1 MENTDP
7 CEPSKLSELSVR
19 TVRVIGELDV
29 APMNDIVGFVVI
41 PVNPN
46 EAVANDN

>member
-1 MENTDP
+1 MENTEP

-19 TVRVIGELDV
+19 TVRIIGELVV
-29 APMNDIVGFVVI
+29 APMNDILGFVVI